1 MLEGG
6 ARLGTL
12 GNPNP
17 RDGEMVLSIFWG
29 EAGGPGLLPQG
40 VHRVRLVGACV
51 EWEVQP
57 RRPDQSPGGHLGCL
71 VLTWTPWDPQR
82 ALCCHPVPLRPE
94 HPQPF
99 VRACQGTDVPPLAVH
114 GGLCGRRAAPRGA
127 RTSTGPPPAP
137 GPASRPVTALHS
149 PSTPF
154 WVPRPRHL
162 GCTSVPWGPPPSRS
176 PRSGGGGH
184 GSDPPAAS
192 VSRADGPALT
202 GSRVP
207 GHGRG
212 AEWGPPGP
220 PGGSRVVGGTRLPQG
235 RPRAPWGHPPPRWRP
250 SHGGAALQPAG
261 PRRKQ
266 AHTAL
271 PRAQPPALWVPG
283 EWGASALA
291 HESGKK
297 GSSSLDPTAYA
308 WAHGVL
314 NPPFLRKEE
323 WTEPAAWIPA
333 PTPAPSGGCLRCAP
347 GCVHLPPA
355 SRTSRRRRHTCS
367 AATRTARAWLAWLSS
382 RHS

>member
-1 MLEGG
+1 
-6 ARLGTL
+6 
-12 GNPNP
+12 
-17 RDGEMVLSIFWG
+17 MVLSIFWG

-235 RPRAPWGHPPPRWRP
+235 RPRAPWGHPPPAGGRP
-250 SHGGAALQPAG
+250 TGERRCSPRVRGGSRPTRPFPG
-261 PRRKQ
+261 PSLLLSGSRASGGQ
-266 AHTAL
+266 APWLTS
-271 PRAQPPALWVPG
+271 Q
-283 EWGASALA
+283 E
-291 HESGKK
+291 
-297 GSSSLDPTAYA
+297 
-308 WAHGVL
+308 
-314 NPPFLRKEE
+314 RKEA
-323 WTEPAAWIPA
+323 PPLIPR
-333 PTPAPSGGCLRCAP
+333 PTPGL
-347 GCVHLPPA
+347 
-355 SRTSRRRRHTCS
+355 TEF
-367 AATRTARAWLAWLSS
+367 
-382 RHS
+382 